1 MKTIHKFLTLLL
13 IPITLACA
21 GGVVFYLIKTK
32 PEPTRSSPPK
42 IIARV
47 EVINTSPSTH
57 TPWIETYGTVR
68 SYYKTK
74 ISSLIAGEIIRV
86 SDRFQAGESVRKGEV
101 LVELNTADYLAN
113 IALQKSAI
121 ATAKRTVAEE
131 EARGRLA
138 KNDWVSSGRKLADAA
153 PYTLRLPQQ
162 EAAKRA
168 LEAAEAALAKAE
180 LSLQRTKIIAP
191 YDAIVQERLASPG
204 SIVGIGSAV
213 GQLIAREKVEV
224 RLPLTP
230 DQVMQLKLPLAFQLI
245 GPDQNAPK
253 TLEITLSSPA
263 YPGIDWK
270 ATVTRTEASVDT
282 KNQVIYVIAE
292 IDNPFDPPGTPLP
305 IGLFVKATMQGK
317 DLNNTL
323 SLPESSIIDDHYVWI
338 VDGESKLRRQTV
350 QRLYSSKGMV
360 LARLPENTQTTD
372 LVISKRPLPS
382 FRNGQEVKPF
392 SENAPIAPLANPLAN
407 PTAKANQPQNP

>member
-21 GGVVFYLIKTK
+21 GGVVFYLITTK
-32 PEPTRSSPPK
+32 PEPKRSSPPK

-47 EVINTSPSTH
+47 EVLHTSPSTH

-68 SYYKTK
+68 SYYETE
-74 ISSLIAGEIIRV
+74 ISSLIAGEIIHV
-86 SDRFQAGESVRKGEV
+86 SERFQAGESVEKGDV

-113 IALQKSAI
+113 VALQKSAV
-121 ATAKRTVAEE
+121 ATAKRAVAEE
-131 EARGRLA
+131 DARERLT
-138 KNDWVSSGRKLADAA
+138 KNDWKSRGQKLEDAA
-153 PYTLRLPQQ
+153 PYTQRLPQK
-162 EAAKRA
+162 EAAKQA

-204 SIVGIGSAV
+204 SIVRIGSAV
-213 GQLIAREKVEV
+213 GRLIAREKVEV

-230 DQVMQLKLPLAFQLI
+230 DQVVQLKLPLAFQLI
-245 GPDQNAPK
+245 DTDQDTPK
-253 TLEITLSSPA
+253 ALEIKLSSPA
-263 YPGIDWK
+263 YPGIDWT
-270 ATVTRTEASVDT
+270 AMVTRTEVSVDA
-282 KNQVIYVIAE
+282 KNQVVYVIAE
-292 IDNPFDPPGTPLP
+292 IKNPFDPPGPPLP

-323 SLPESSIIDDHYVWI
+323 SLPESSIIDDRYVWI
-338 VDGESKLRRQTV
+338 VDGKSQLRRQTV

-360 LARLPENTQTTD
+360 LARLPEDTQTTD
-372 LVISKRPLPS
+372 LAISKRPLPS

-392 SENAPIAPLANPLAN
+392 TENETVKA
-407 PTAKANQPQNP
+407 TAKANSKTTTKP